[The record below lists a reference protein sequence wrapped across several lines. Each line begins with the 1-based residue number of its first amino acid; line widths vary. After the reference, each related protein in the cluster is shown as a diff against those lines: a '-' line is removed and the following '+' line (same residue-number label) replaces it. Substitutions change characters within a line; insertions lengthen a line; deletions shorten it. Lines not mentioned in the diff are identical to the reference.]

1 MKSKHT
7 YFEAAMVHDDETIRL
22 MFKTEYYTYEK
33 TRLLARCALAVALIA
48 AALLGGLPT
57 IVQAICLMI
66 GAWLFAAP
74 DFPSKVRAEGVIQQR
89 GGQTSSV
96 QMTFDDKKIGI
107 GNGLTIAYD
116 EIDRLIEDD
125 RYYYIFRDKQT
136 AVMILKGGVS
146 GGNEEDFRTHI
157 EQRTGKMFAAN
168 KSILTMNLKDVL
180 HMLRSEMAQKKAQK
194 RR

>member
-1 MKSKHT
+1 MKTTHQYYTAQMEYS
-7 YFEAAMVHDDETIRL
+7 DDTIRL

-33 TRLLARCALAVALIA
+33 LRLVLRYALSILLIA
-48 AALLGGLPT
+48 AGLLLSLP
-57 IVQAICLMI
+57 IAAQAICLMI
-66 GAWLFAAP
+66 GAWLFVSP

-96 QMTFDDKKIGI
+96 QMTFDEKRIGI

-125 RYYYIFRDKQT
+125 RYYYIFRDRQT
-136 AVMILKGGVS
+136 AVMILKGSVS
-146 GGNEEDFRTHI
+146 GGSEEDFRAHI

-180 HMLRSEMAQKKAQK
+180 HMLRSEMAQKKAQE

>member
-1 MKSKHT
+1 MKSTHA
-7 YFEAAMVHDDETIRL
+7 YFEAIMVYDDDTIRR
-22 MFKTEYYTYEK
+22 MFKTEYYTYE
-33 TRLLARCALAVALIA
+33 RLRLVGRYVMAIALIA
-48 AALLGGLPT
+48 AALLSGMPT
-57 IVQAICLMI
+57 IPQAICLMI
-66 GAWLFAAP
+66 GAWLFISP

-89 GGQTSSV
+89 GGQTSTV
-96 QMTFDDKKIGI
+96 EMTFDGKEIGI

-136 AVMILKGGVS
+136 AVMVLKGGIS
-146 GGNEEDFRTHI
+146 GGSEEDFRAHI

>member
-1 MKSKHT
+1 MKSKHA
-7 YFEAAMVHDDETIRL
+7 YFEAEMVHDDETIRL

-33 TRLLARCALAVALIA
+33 TRLLARYALAVALIA

-74 DFPSKVRAEGVIQQR
+74 DFLSKVRAEGVIQQR

-136 AVMILKGGVS
+136 AVMVLKGGVS
-146 GGNEEDFRTHI
+146 GGSEEDFRTHI